1 MPRTQSADWS
11 VDDDISAVHLQEMN
25 EDMDDLYSQGSDRLR
40 VVRAAS
46 GVAAKIDIG
55 AGAFRVADTHG
66 TYAGGTDIAVTLSQT
81 NYVQID
87 AAGAI
92 QINTSAWNASY
103 ARLAIVVCNGSG
115 ITSITLWKTDA
126 VGGLLAGS
134 VTVNTQTLAATFT
147 MTTADKKYQYL
158 DPDGAAR
165 IVTLPSSGAAEGD
178 SFFIKNSGDDQY
190 MLNVQTSSVT
200 IKALRSGESCM
211 FVYNGSAWK
220 TMLGDLP
227 DFTVF
232 GDGRD
237 GAGSYTGSS
246 QISNTKVW
254 NWDSLTISSSGVV
267 TVATANSPLIARVRG
282 DVTIDGILDLD
293 YMGSTG
299 GAAFGNF
306 SNAGNT
312 GATVGHYMASPFTLP
327 SGITLSLGGV
337 GGGRDASGNN
347 GVSGGAAGGGASM
360 FTAGSAGSGGTSPGA
375 GGSVISSS
383 VLAYLQ
389 SYGFGIVCSAG
400 GGSGGSPGGS
410 GGNNTTGYGGNGAG
424 AALFYIYGNLTIGAS
439 ATIRARGQ
447 AGNNGQS
454 NPNGW
459 NDHCGPGGGG
469 GGGTII
475 FIVYGVVTVGAGTFQ
490 VTGGAGGSNNSMTG
504 GAGAAGK
511 IIAYNPM
518 TGVITSIA

>member
-46 GVAAKIDIG
+46 GIAAKIDIG

-87 AAGAI
+87 ASGTI
-92 QINTSAWNASY
+92 QINTSAWNAAY

-158 DPDGAAR
+158 DPDGASR
-165 IVTLPSSGAAEGD
+165 TVTLPSSGASEGD
-178 SFFIKNSGDDQY
+178 SFFIKNTGDDQY
-190 MLNVQTSSVT
+190 VLNVQTGGST
-200 IKALRSGESCM
+200 IKMLRSGESCM

-227 DFTVF
+227 DITMF

-237 GAGSYTGSS
+237 GAGLWTAGTTNLD
-246 QISNTKVW
+246 NTKVW
-254 NWDSLTISSSGVV
+254 NWDSFTLGASGTISV
-267 TVATANSPLIARVRG
+267 TTVNVPLVGRVRG
-282 DVTIDGILDLD
+282 DMSIAGTISLSGK
-293 YMGSTG
+293 
-299 GAAFGNF
+299 GAA
-306 SNAGNT
+306 
-312 GATVGHYMASPFTLP
+312 GAPTYADLAASGASGTNGGLWQASPFNLATGP
-327 SGITLSLGGV
+327 T
-337 GGGRDASGNN
+337 GGGGGPRDGTGNN
-347 GVSGGAAGGGASM
+347 NVDGKSGGGGASM
-360 FTAGSAGSGGTSPGA
+360 FTDGSAGTSSGGTAGA
-375 GGSVISSS
+375 KMTAANIGYMLG
-383 VLAYLQ
+383 L
-389 SYGFGIVCSAG
+389 GFYVACGAG

-410 GGNNTTGYGGNGAG
+410 GPSGSAGAGGNGGGSAI
-424 AALFYIYGNLTIGAS
+424 FFVYGNLTIETTAVINVSGTN
-439 ATIRARGQ
+439 AT
-447 AGNNGQS
+447 AGSG
-454 NPNGW
+454 NPGGW
-459 NDHCGPGGGG
+459 NDGYGGGGGG

-475 FIVYGVVTVGAGTFQ
+475 FVVYGTVTINGTPTYTVTAGTGANSEDADN
-490 VTGGAGGSNNSMTG
+490 TGGAGGI
-504 GAGAAGK
+504 GK
-511 IIAYNPM
+511 ILHYNPI
-518 TGVITSIA
+518 TGVATVLA